1 VLTTTKPTMG
11 KMLQESLRAP
21 VTKLIT
27 PICRGLIRIGV
38 SANMVTAAG
47 ALLTMAAAILT
58 FPQGQLFFGTL
69 LIVFF
74 VLFDLLDGTIAR
86 LSAKGSNAWG
96 ALLDSTLD
104 RLTDAVILGS
114 VLWYLISEDDA
125 LVPLVLATIVLG
137 FLISYIK
144 ARSES
149 LGIECNGGFAER
161 TERLI
166 IVLTTTGFAGLG
178 VPYIMGIGFWVLAI
192 ASLLTVLQRL
202 RIVYKGA
209 Q

>member
-1 VLTTTKPTMG
+1 MG

-47 ALLTMAAAILT
+47 ALFTMAAAILT
-58 FPQGQLFFGTL
+58 FPRGQLFFGTL
-69 LIVFF
+69 LIVVF

-125 LVPLVLATIVLG
+125 LVTLVLTTIVLG

-192 ASLLTVLQRL
+192 ASLITVIQRL
-202 RIVYKGA
+202 RIVYIGA
-209 Q
+209 K

>member
-1 VLTTTKPTMG
+1 
-11 KMLQESLRAP
+11 
-21 VTKLIT
+21 
-27 PICRGLIRIGV
+27 
-38 SANMVTAAG
+38 
-47 ALLTMAAAILT
+47 MAAAILT
-58 FPQGQLFFGTL
+58 FPKGQLFFGTL

>member
-1 VLTTTKPTMG
+1 
-11 KMLQESLRAP
+11 
-21 VTKLIT
+21 
-27 PICRGLIRIGV
+27 
-38 SANMVTAAG
+38 
-47 ALLTMAAAILT
+47 
-58 FPQGQLFFGTL
+58 
-69 LIVFF
+69 
-74 VLFDLLDGTIAR
+74 
-86 LSAKGSNAWG
+86 
-96 ALLDSTLD
+96 
-104 RLTDAVILGS
+104 
-114 VLWYLISEDDA
+114 
-125 LVPLVLATIVLG
+125 LATIVLG

>member
-1 VLTTTKPTMG
+1 
-11 KMLQESLRAP
+11 MLQESLRAP

>member
-1 VLTTTKPTMG
+1 M
-11 KMLQESLRAP
+11 
-21 VTKLIT
+21 
-27 PICRGLIRIGV
+27 GV
-38 SANMVTAAG
+38 SANMVTAIG
-47 ALLTMAAAILT
+47 AIFTMLAALLT
-58 FPQGQLFFGTL
+58 FPQDRFFLGTM

-114 VLWYLISEDDA
+114 VLWFLIERNDSLA
-125 LVPLVLATIVLG
+125 PVVLSTIILG

-178 VPYIMGIGFWVLAI
+178 VPYILGIGFWILLI
-192 ASLLTVLQRL
+192 ASFITVFQRL
-202 RIVYKGA
+202 QIVYKGSR
-209 Q
+209 

>member
-1 VLTTTKPTMG
+1 MG
-11 KMLQESLRAP
+11 TMLQESLRAP
-21 VTKLIT
+21 VTRFIT
-27 PICRGLIRIGV
+27 PICRGLIKLGV

-47 ALLTMAAAILT
+47 AFFTILAASLT
-58 FPQGQLFFGTL
+58 FPQGRFFFGTM
-69 LIVFF
+69 LIIVF

-86 LSAKGSNAWG
+86 LSEKGSNAWG

-114 VLWYLISEDDA
+114 VLWYLIGKEDP
-125 LVPLVLATIVLG
+125 LVPIVLLTVVLG

-144 ARSES
+144 ARAES
-149 LGIECNGGFAER
+149 LGIECNGGLAER

-178 VPYIMGIGFWVLAI
+178 IDYVMAIGFWVLAI
-192 ASLLTVLQRL
+192 ASLLTVIQRL
-202 RIVYKGA
+202 RIVYLGA
-209 Q
+209 K

>member
-1 VLTTTKPTMG
+1 MG

-21 VTKLIT
+21 VTRLIT
-27 PICRGLIRIGV
+27 PICSGLLRLGI
-38 SANMVTAAG
+38 SANAITAMG
-47 ALLTMAAAILT
+47 ALGTIISALFALTN
-58 FPQGQLFFGTL
+58 GRLFLGTL

-86 LSAKGSNAWG
+86 LSQKGTSPWG

-104 RLTDAVILGS
+104 RLSDAIILGS
-114 VLWYLISEDDA
+114 VAWYLIEIDDR
-125 LVPLVLATIVLG
+125 LSPLVLIAAVLG

-149 LGIECNGGFAER
+149 LGIACDGGFAER

-166 IVLTTTGFAGLG
+166 IVLVTTGFAGLG
-178 VPYIMGIGFWVLAI
+178 IPYVLAIGFWVLTL
-192 ASLLTVLQRL
+192 ASLLTVIQRL
-202 RIVYKGA
+202 AIVYRGA
-209 Q
+209 A

>member
-1 VLTTTKPTMG
+1 MG

-58 FPQGQLFFGTL
+58 FPKVQLFFGTL

>member
-1 VLTTTKPTMG
+1 MG

-38 SANMVTAAG
+38 SANMVTAIG
-47 ALLTMAAAILT
+47 ALFTMAAAILS
-58 FPQGQLFFGTL
+58 FPRGDFFLGTM
-69 LIVFF
+69 LIIFF
-74 VLFDLLDGTIAR
+74 VLFDLFDGTIAR
-86 LSAKGSNAWG
+86 MSEKGSNAWG

-114 VLWYLISEDDA
+114 VLWYLISQDDA
-125 LVPLVLATIVLG
+125 LVPVVLTTIVLG

-161 TERLI
+161 TERII

-178 VPYIMGIGFWVLAI
+178 VAYIMGIGFWVLAI
-192 ASLLTVLQRL
+192 ASLITVLQRL
-202 RIVYKGA
+202 RIVYLGA
-209 Q
+209 K

>member
-1 VLTTTKPTMG
+1 
-11 KMLQESLRAP
+11 MLQESLRAP

-47 ALLTMAAAILT
+47 ALFTMAAAILT
-58 FPQGQLFFGTL
+58 FPKGQLFVGTL
-69 LIVFF
+69 LIVVF

-125 LVPLVLATIVLG
+125 LVTLVLTTIVLG

-192 ASLLTVLQRL
+192 ASLITVIQRL
-202 RIVYKGA
+202 RIVYIGA
-209 Q
+209 R

>member
-1 VLTTTKPTMG
+1 MG

-21 VTKLIT
+21 VTRLIT
-27 PICRGLIRIGV
+27 PICSGLLRLGI
-38 SANMVTAAG
+38 SANVITAMG
-47 ALLTMAAAILT
+47 ALGTIISALFALTN
-58 FPQGQLFFGTL
+58 GRLFLGTL

-86 LSAKGSNAWG
+86 LSQKGTSPWG

-104 RLTDAVILGS
+104 RLSDAIILGS
-114 VLWYLISEDDA
+114 VAWYLIDIDDRLA
-125 LVPLVLATIVLG
+125 PLVLIAAVLG

-149 LGIECNGGFAER
+149 LGIACDGGFAER

-166 IVLTTTGFAGLG
+166 IVLVTTGFAGLG
-178 VPYIMGIGFWVLAI
+178 IPYVLAIGFWVLTL
-192 ASLLTVLQRL
+192 ASLLTIIQRL
-202 RIVYKGA
+202 AIVYRGA
-209 Q
+209 A

>member
-1 VLTTTKPTMG
+1 L
-11 KMLQESLRAP
+11 
-21 VTKLIT
+21 
-27 PICRGLIRIGV
+27 
-38 SANMVTAAG
+38 
-47 ALLTMAAAILT
+47 LT
-58 FPQGQLFFGTL
+58 FPKGQLFFGTL
-69 LIVFF
+69 LIVVF

-114 VLWYLISEDDA
+114 VLWYLISKDDA
-125 LVPLVLATIVLG
+125 LVPLVLVTIVLG

-192 ASLLTVLQRL
+192 ASLVTVLQRL
-202 RIVYKGA
+202 QIVYKGA

>member
-1 VLTTTKPTMG
+1 MG

-21 VTKLIT
+21 VTRFIT
-27 PICRGLIRIGV
+27 PICRGLIKLGV
-38 SANMVTAAG
+38 GANLVTAIG
-47 ALLTMAAAILT
+47 ALFTMLAAVFT
-58 FPQGQLFFGTL
+58 FTQGHFFFGTL

-86 LSAKGSNAWG
+86 LSEKGSNAWG

-114 VLWYLISEDDA
+114 ILWFFMDTKNP
-125 LVPLVLATIVLG
+125 LVPLILLTAVFG

-166 IVLTTTGFAGLG
+166 IVLVTTGLAGLG
-178 VPYIMGIGFWVLAI
+178 IPYVMGIGFWILAI
-192 ASLLTVLQRL
+192 SSFITVLQRL
-202 RIVYKGA
+202 RIVYNGA
-209 Q
+209 K

>member
-1 VLTTTKPTMG
+1 
-11 KMLQESLRAP
+11 
-21 VTKLIT
+21 
-27 PICRGLIRIGV
+27 
-38 SANMVTAAG
+38 
-47 ALLTMAAAILT
+47 MAAAILT
-58 FPQGQLFFGTL
+58 FPKGQLFFGTL

-192 ASLLTVLQRL
+192 ASLITVLQRL

>member
-1 VLTTTKPTMG
+1 MG

-21 VTKLIT
+21 VTRLIT
-27 PICRGLIRIGV
+27 PICSGLLRLGI
-38 SANMVTAAG
+38 SANVITAMG
-47 ALLTMAAAILT
+47 ALGTIISALFALTN
-58 FPQGQLFFGTL
+58 GRLFLGTL

-86 LSAKGSNAWG
+86 LSQKGTSPWG

-104 RLTDAVILGS
+104 RLSDAIILGS
-114 VLWYLISEDDA
+114 VAWYLIEIDDRLA
-125 LVPLVLATIVLG
+125 PLVLIAAVLG

-149 LGIECNGGFAER
+149 LGIACDGGFAER

-166 IVLTTTGFAGLG
+166 IVLVTTGFAGLG
-178 VPYIMGIGFWVLAI
+178 VPYVLAIGFWVLTL
-192 ASLLTVLQRL
+192 ASLLTIIQRL
-202 RIVYKGA
+202 AIVYRGA
-209 Q
+209 A

>member
-1 VLTTTKPTMG
+1 MG

-21 VTKLIT
+21 VTRLIT
-27 PICRGLIRIGV
+27 PICSGLLRLGI
-38 SANMVTAAG
+38 SANAITAMG
-47 ALLTMAAAILT
+47 ALGTIISALFALTN
-58 FPQGQLFFGTL
+58 GRLFLGTL

-86 LSAKGSNAWG
+86 LSQKGTSPWG

-104 RLTDAVILGS
+104 RLSDAIILGS
-114 VLWYLISEDDA
+114 VAWYLIEIDDR
-125 LVPLVLATIVLG
+125 LSPLVLIAAVLG

-149 LGIECNGGFAER
+149 LGIACDGGFAER

-166 IVLTTTGFAGLG
+166 IVLVTTGFAGLG
-178 VPYIMGIGFWVLAI
+178 IPYVLAIGFWVLTL
-192 ASLLTVLQRL
+192 ASLLTIIQRL
-202 RIVYKGA
+202 AIVYRGA
-209 Q
+209 A

>member
-1 VLTTTKPTMG
+1 
-11 KMLQESLRAP
+11 
-21 VTKLIT
+21 
-27 PICRGLIRIGV
+27 
-38 SANMVTAAG
+38 
-47 ALLTMAAAILT
+47 MAAAILT
-58 FPQGQLFFGTL
+58 FPKGQLFFGTL

-178 VPYIMGIGFWVLAI
+178 VPYIMGIGFWVLAM
-192 ASLLTVLQRL
+192 ASLITVLQRL

>member
-1 VLTTTKPTMG
+1 MG

-21 VTKLIT
+21 VTRLIT
-27 PICRGLIRIGV
+27 PICSGLLRLGI
-38 SANMVTAAG
+38 SANAITAMG
-47 ALLTMAAAILT
+47 ALGTIISALFALTN
-58 FPQGQLFFGTL
+58 GRLFLGTL

-86 LSAKGSNAWG
+86 LSQKGTSPWG

-104 RLTDAVILGS
+104 RLSDAIILGS
-114 VLWYLISEDDA
+114 VAWYLIDIDDRLA
-125 LVPLVLATIVLG
+125 PLVLIAAVLG

-149 LGIECNGGFAER
+149 LGIACDGGFAER

-166 IVLTTTGFAGLG
+166 IVLVTTGFAGLG
-178 VPYIMGIGFWVLAI
+178 VPYVLAIGFWVLTF
-192 ASLLTVLQRL
+192 ASLLTVIQRL
-202 RIVYKGA
+202 AIVYRGA
-209 Q
+209 A

>member
-1 VLTTTKPTMG
+1 MG

-21 VTKLIT
+21 VTRLIT
-27 PICRGLIRIGV
+27 PICSGLLRLGI
-38 SANMVTAAG
+38 SANAVTTIGALG
-47 ALLTMAAAILT
+47 TIISALLT
-58 FPQGQLFFGTL
+58 FVHGRFFLGTL

-86 LSAKGSNAWG
+86 LSQKGSNQWG

-104 RLTDAVILGS
+104 RLSDVLILGS
-114 VLWYLISEDDA
+114 IAWYLIEIEDRIA
-125 LVPLVLATIVLG
+125 PLVLIAAILG

-149 LGIECNGGFAER
+149 LGIPCEGGFAER

-166 IVLTTTGFAGLG
+166 IVLITTGFSGLG
-178 VPYIMGIGFWVLAI
+178 IPYVLAIGFWVLTLS
-192 ASLLTVLQRL
+192 SLLTVFQRL
-202 RIVYKGA
+202 AIVYRGA
-209 Q
+209 A